1 MSLMD
6 KFKYNHPRFE
16 YTIRGGNWEYNNQ
29 KNSVLDMSTIYD
41 NMLTDD
47 RLKIIKLKEIA
58 WRGKHHFP
66 YNSGKDC
73 TCCKGEYYFSCDPSK
88 PGVIA
93 YNCPNPYDNKY
104 RMLDGRHRIMRHLF
118 EGKTEAEYYVFDFNE
133 IKHLMTGYKIIVL
146 DDGSEVPLKTKNKKI
161 DKD

>member
-1 MSLMD
+1 M
-6 KFKYNHPRFE
+6 KFNHPRFE
-16 YTIRGGNWEYNNQ
+16 YSIRCGNWEYNNQ
-29 KNSVLDMSTIYD
+29 KRSVLDMSSIYD

-47 RLKIIKLKEIA
+47 RLKTIKLKEIA

-66 YNSGKDC
+66 YNVGKNC
-73 TCCKGEYYFSCDPSK
+73 TCCGGEYYLKCDPTK
-88 PGVIA
+88 PGIIA

-118 EGKTEAEYYVFDFNE
+118 DGKTEAEYYVFDFNE

-146 DDGSEVPLKTKNKKI
+146 DDGSKVPLKTKNKKI